1 MDSFELRSRSHLVGS
16 AIIDMFELLQIHH
29 SKATYFSWS
38 CHPLLYER
46 NFEIHSVLTD
56 QLNESLPQFDKIR
69 LARSMLGLWVRVK
82 VSVSFRVMFESGLIL
97 GTGFGLW
104 FVFGTQ
110 SVRSPLSSPLRIHN
124 AYITVHTVGYFFLG
138 FTINSCYCWWNR
150 MQTELRSFFGKTIMS
165 IHVPKI
171 LKFRPFAQIA

>member
-1 MDSFELRSRSHLVGS
+1 MDSFELSLRYHFVGS
-16 AIIDMFELLQIHH
+16 AIIDMFELLQFHH

-38 CHPLLYER
+38 CQPPPFLR

-56 QLNESLPQFDKIR
+56 QQNESLPQFDKI
-69 LARSMLGLWVRVK
+69 
-82 VSVSFRVMFESGLIL
+82 SVSFRVMFESGLIL

-104 FVFGTQ
+104 FVFGIQ
-110 SVRSPLSSPLRIHN
+110 SFRSPLSSPLRIHN
-124 AYITVHTVGYFFLG
+124 AYITVLTVGYFFLG

-150 MQTELRSFFGKTIMS
+150 MQTELRRFFGKTIMS